1 MLLGVDLGNFSVK
14 TSEKVTFLSKISEV
28 DNFTGDNKIIF
39 NGKTLFV
46 GEGEF
51 NTDWNKSRKENTL
64 PLLFTAIYKSTTD
77 NVNQVVMGLPINMYK
92 KTKDDLMELI
102 RNNRCARVNDRELI
116 VEYVAIAPEGAS
128 AYYNLSDEQL
138 REIGNKQLIIVDL
151 CGRTTDI
158 CLFKNNKIIDIKT
171 IPVGMLN
178 VYEKIIDF
186 VNTTYT
192 ENFNLE
198 DAQDII
204 NNGLF
209 LNGEVKDN
217 SFIVPILKNCFNSIY
232 KELQL
237 KFNVN
242 KGYVYLTGG
251 GSEMLQYA
259 FKNRLN
265 NVIISNDCIFDNA
278 MGFRKI
284 GETLWQGK

>member
-1 MLLGVDLGNFSVK
+1 MILGVDLGNFSVK

-151 CGRTTDI
+151 GGRTTDI
-158 CLFKNNKIIDIKT
+158 CLFKNNKILDIKT

-251 GSEMLQYA
+251 GSVMLQYA

>member
-1 MLLGVDLGNFSVK
+1 MILGVDLGNFSVK

-151 CGRTTDI
+151 GGRTTDI
-158 CLFKNNKIIDIKT
+158 CLFKNNKILDIKT